1 MTSQPRQL
9 FWGLFFITLGVLFLA
24 RNWGLFALPDWK
36 YVRGLWP
43 VLLILG
49 GVALMLRRYE
59 AERGGGS
66 VVSMAA
72 LAALA
77 VAVPFWLFSF
87 ISRDRYWQHDRNDNY
102 SFRSDPPNAPGAP
115 DSPDFDDD
123 DEEDKRSQTSIVGTF
138 AEDMPAPAPASAKFV
153 LEGGA
158 AAFRM
163 TDGTTRLIDARSE
176 AINPYTMSIDR
187 GATPLIR
194 FEPAKNGNGNGIN
207 IDLSDRDNV
216 NFGEVNVKL
225 NEAPLWDME
234 MDFGAGSAD
243 FDLRRYALRS
253 LDIEAGAASLDLR
266 LGDKAAQTDV
276 KISSGM
282 ASVKIRVP
290 KGAGVKLITDGG
302 LNATDIDRDFERSGN
317 NTYLSPN
324 FGSATKKITIHY
336 DGGLSHF
343 EIDRE

>member
-1 MTSQPRQL
+1 MNAQPRQL
-9 FWGLFFITLGVLFLA
+9 FWGLFFITFGVLFLA
-24 RNWGLFALPDWK
+24 RNWGLFTLPDWQ

-49 GVALMLRRYE
+49 GITLILRRLE
-59 AERGGGS
+59 TERNNDRS
-66 VVSMAA
+66 VLSIAT
-72 LAALA
+72 LATLA

-87 ISRDRYWQHDRNDNY
+87 ISRDRSWNRNRDEY
-102 SFRSDPPNAPGAP
+102 SFRADPPEAP
-115 DSPDFDDD
+115 DAPDT
-123 DEEDKRSQTSIVGTF
+123 DEEDEEDDSRSQTNVVGTF
-138 AEDMPAPAPASAKFV
+138 AEDMPTPAPTTAKFV

-187 GATPLIR
+187 GGTTTIR
-194 FEPAKNGNGNGIN
+194 FEPAKNGDDKGIN
-207 IDLSDRDNV
+207 IDLSERDNV
-216 NFGEVNVKL
+216 NFGEINVKL
-225 NEAPLWDME
+225 NEAPIWDME

-243 FDLRRYALRS
+243 FDLRRYALRN

-302 LNATDIDRDFERSGN
+302 LNATDIDSEFERNGN

-324 FGSATKKITIHY
+324 FGSATKKITIHF